1 MLIVQECHVPLCHYC
16 KHSYELSRTRVF
28 GPKLNSAT
36 NTNCSYTRQ
45 VVASLALTIESGSD
59 ISGMGLGLYN
69 NLGFYQKGK
78 GKDSNLGTPRTPPPR
93 PAQTR
98 ADAQMLGPPPP
109 HEKFPPPPPRPSPSI
124 PTKHWVE
131 GNDLWA
137 SGAFWLGLWV
147 GGVVAA
153 QVGGT
158 EKC

>member
-16 KHSYELSRTRVF
+16 KHSYELSHTRVF

-59 ISGMGLGLYN
+59 ISGMGWGLYN

-78 GKDSNLGTPRTPPPR
+78 GKDSPRHKPEL
-93 PAQTR
+93 
-98 ADAQMLGPPPP
+98 MLRCW
-109 HEKFPPPPPRPSPSI
+109 PPPRPSPSI